1 MKNSPA
7 DFEAEL
13 AELIN
18 KHSMEANSNTPDF
31 ILARY
36 LCNCL
41 LAWTIATNKRDDMR
55 ERDKQSDS
63 PPDSAVTSA
72 VE

>member
-13 AELIN
+13 TELIN
-18 KHSMEANSNTPDF
+18 KHSMESNSNTPDF

-36 LCNCL
+36 LCGCI
-41 LAWTIATNKRDDMR
+41 LAWTIATNKRDDLR
-55 ERDKQSDS
+55 GRDKQPSEGDL
-63 PPDSAVTSA
+63 
-72 VE
+72 